1 MSFIVNLAKT
11 SLSLALIVASSA
23 ASAAEC
29 VPSPWGADDQI
40 GAANRVSPE
49 RTVAAAKLVKQG
61 ISHPLG
67 IVIEPGMPAYPPRY
81 TELQVV
87 QPNQQF
93 NADLGVGWEASS
105 NDDVL
110 QMWLGT
116 GPQLDGLGHMGEAGE
131 FYNCNQGKDF
141 SIITGLTKLDISGIP
156 PMVGRGVMIDIAKQM
171 GVDSLQAGHPIT
183 SDDIKAAMKSQG
195 VTVGEGDVVLL
206 HTGYT
211 DATLKQNP
219 SLWAGSIPG
228 ITNEASVFLAGLKPM
243 AVGADTWGLGAVPP
257 RAGDKIFYDHVV
269 LLKQHGI
276 YILETMNTGRLA
288 DEGVHEFMFVL
299 GQARLKGA
307 VQMIINPVA
316 MW

>member
-1 MSFIVNLAKT
+1 MSFIVNIART
-11 SLSLALIVASSA
+11 SLSLALIVATSA
-23 ASAAEC
+23 VSADEC

-49 RTVAAAKLVKQG
+49 RTVAAAKLVKKG

-81 TELQVV
+81 TQLQVV

-156 PMVGRGVMIDIAKQM
+156 PMVGRGVMIDMAKQM
-171 GVDSLQAGHPIT
+171 GVDSLQAGKPIT

-219 SLWAGSIPG
+219 ALWAGSIPG

>member
-1 MSFIVNLAKT
+1 MSFIVNLART
-11 SLSLALIVASSA
+11 SLALVLIVATSA
-23 ASAAEC
+23 ISADDC

-40 GAANRVSPE
+40 GAANRVTPE
-49 RTVAAAKLVKQG
+49 RTAAAAKLVKKG

-81 TELQVV
+81 TQLQVV

-171 GVDSLQAGHPIT
+171 GVDSLQAGQPIT
-183 SDDIKAAMKSQG
+183 SNDIKAAMKSQG

-288 DEGVHEFMFVL
+288 DESVHEFMFVL

>member
-1 MSFIVNLAKT
+1 MSFIVNLART
-11 SLSLALIVASSA
+11 GLSLALIVATSA
-23 ASAAEC
+23 VSAAEC

-61 ISHPLG
+61 MSHPLG

-195 VTVGEGDVVLL
+195 VTVGEGDVILL

>member
-1 MSFIVNLAKT
+1 MGFIVNLART

-23 ASAAEC
+23 VSADEC

-40 GAANRVSPE
+40 GSANRVTPE
-49 RTVAAAKLVKQG
+49 RTAAAAKLVKKG

-81 TELQVV
+81 TQLQVV

-141 SIITGLTKLDISGIP
+141 SIITGLTKLDISSIP

-171 GVDSLQAGHPIT
+171 GVDSLQAGQPIT

-288 DEGVHEFMFVL
+288 DDGVHEFMFVL

>member
-1 MSFIVNLAKT
+1 MNFIINLAKT
-11 SLSLALIVASSA
+11 GLSLALIVATSA
-23 ASAAEC
+23 ASADEC

-40 GAANRVSPE
+40 GAANRVTPE
-49 RTVAAAKLVKQG
+49 RTVAAAQLVKKG

-105 NDDVL
+105 NDDIL

-171 GVDSLQAGHPIT
+171 GVDSLQAGQPIT
-183 SDDIKAAMKSQG
+183 SADIKAAMKSQG

-288 DEGVHEFMFVL
+288 DEGVHEFLFVL

>member
-1 MSFIVNLAKT
+1 MSFIANPART
-11 SLSLALIVASSA
+11 SLALALIVATSA
-23 ASAAEC
+23 VSADEC

-40 GAANRVSPE
+40 GAANRVTPE
-49 RTVAAAKLVKQG
+49 RTVAAAELVKKG

-171 GVDSLQAGHPIT
+171 GV
-183 SDDIKAAMKSQG
+183 
-195 VTVGEGDVVLL
+195 
-206 HTGYT
+206 
-211 DATLKQNP
+211 
-219 SLWAGSIPG
+219 
-228 ITNEASVFLAGLKPM
+228 
-243 AVGADTWGLGAVPP
+243 
-257 RAGDKIFYDHVV
+257 
-269 LLKQHGI
+269 
-276 YILETMNTGRLA
+276 
-288 DEGVHEFMFVL
+288 
-299 GQARLKGA
+299 
-307 VQMIINPVA
+307 
-316 MW
+316 

>member
-1 MSFIVNLAKT
+1 MSFIINLART
-11 SLSLALIVASSA
+11 SLSLALIVATSA
-23 ASAAEC
+23 ASADEC

-40 GAANRVSPE
+40 GAANRVTPE
-49 RTVAAAKLVKQG
+49 RTVAAAELVKKG

-171 GVDSLQAGHPIT
+171 GVDSLQAGQPIT
-183 SDDIKAAMKSQG
+183 SNDIKAAMKSQG

-243 AVGADTWGLGAVPP
+243 GLSPAKKTDASLVMPGMLPA
-257 RAGDKIFYDHVV
+257 HS
-269 LLKQHGI
+269 
-276 YILETMNTGRLA
+276 
-288 DEGVHEFMFVL
+288 EGFCL
-299 GQARLKGA
+299 S
-307 VQMIINPVA
+307 VA
-316 MW
+316 SV

>member
-1 MSFIVNLAKT
+1 MSFIVNLART
-11 SLSLALIVASSA
+11 SLALVLIVATSA
-23 ASAAEC
+23 VSADDC

-40 GAANRVSPE
+40 GAANRVTPE
-49 RTVAAAKLVKQG
+49 RTAAAAKLVKKG

-81 TELQVV
+81 TQLQVV

-171 GVDSLQAGHPIT
+171 GVDSLQAGQPIT

-257 RAGDKIFYDHVV
+257 RAGDKIFYDHVL

-299 GQARLKGA
+299 GEARLKGA

>member
-1 MSFIVNLAKT
+1 MGFIVNLART

-23 ASAAEC
+23 VSADEC

-40 GAANRVSPE
+40 GSANRVTPE
-49 RTVAAAKLVKQG
+49 RTAAAAKLVKKG

-81 TELQVV
+81 TQLQVV

-171 GVDSLQAGHPIT
+171 GVDSLQAGQPIT

-219 SLWAGSIPG
+219 SLWSGSIPG
-228 ITNEASVFLAGLKPM
+228 ITNEASYF
-243 AVGADTWGLGAVPP
+243 
-257 RAGDKIFYDHVV
+257 
-269 LLKQHGI
+269 
-276 YILETMNTGRLA
+276 
-288 DEGVHEFMFVL
+288 
-299 GQARLKGA
+299 
-307 VQMIINPVA
+307 
-316 MW
+316 